1 MSTAVATPT
10 TTPAVATPKGK
21 LSFAHLLRSE
31 WIKFWSVRSTI
42 WTLGSFLFATV
53 SLVVLNSLAFV
64 NAPSEAEGGP
74 PASQAADALGPFA
87 VAVTLAQLALAV
99 LGTLTI
105 TSEYTTGMIRSSL
118 SAVPKRL
125 PVLWSK
131 AIVLMVSVL
140 VAAVVALAVSAVL
153 QALFFDSKDF
163 SIDWSDDQTLRAL
176 GGTALYLATIAL
188 FAFALGALLRHSA
201 AAVATVLGL
210 LLVAPILFGAIPW
223 KPLTYMF
230 PFLPG
235 VAGQQVTQTD
245 AQLADAAAA
254 SPIGADLSAWQG
266 YGVLL
271 VWIVVIL
278 TAAAVL
284 LKKRDA

>member
-10 TTPAVATPKGK
+10 TTPAVAAPKVK
-21 LSFAHLLRSE
+21 LSFLHLLRSE

-42 WTLGSFLFATV
+42 WTLSIFLFAVV
-53 SLVVLNSLAFV
+53 SLTVLISLAII
-64 NAPSEAEGGP
+64 NAPEEAGAPGNP
-74 PASQAADALGPFA
+74 LDAFS
-87 VAVTLAQLALAV
+87 VAVTLGQLAVAV
-99 LGTLTI
+99 LGALTI

-118 SAVPKRL
+118 TAAPKRL

-131 AIVLMVSVL
+131 GIVLAGSVFVGAL
-140 VAAVVALAVSAVL
+140 VALAIAGLL
-153 QALFFDSKDF
+153 QGLFFDSKNF
-163 SIDWSDDQTLRAL
+163 SIDWTDGQTLRAL

-188 FAFALGALLRHSA
+188 FSFALGALMRHSA

-210 LLVAPILFGAIPW
+210 LLVAPILLSAIPW

-245 AQLADAAAA
+245 AQLAESA
-254 SPIGADLSAWQG
+254 SFSDIGADLSAWQG
-266 YGVLL
+266 YAVLL
-271 VWIVVIL
+271 VWVLAIL
-278 TAAAVL
+278 IPAAIL

>member
-1 MSTAVATPT
+1 MSTAVATPP
-10 TTPAVATPKGK
+10 TTPVAAKPAGK
-21 LSFAHLLRSE
+21 LSFVHLLRSE

-42 WTLGSFLFATV
+42 WTLSIFLVA
-53 SLVVLNSLAFV
+53 VVALTELISLAIV
-64 NAPSEAEGGP
+64 NAP
-74 PASQAADALGPFA
+74 ADSGAPQNDPLAPFT
-87 VAVTLAQLALAV
+87 VAVTLGQLAVAV
-99 LGTLTI
+99 LGALTI

-118 SAVPKRL
+118 TAAPKRL
-125 PVLWSK
+125 PVLWTK
-131 AIVLMVSVL
+131 AIVLMGSVF
-140 VAAVVALAVSAVL
+140 VGAVVALAVAALL
-153 QALFFDSKDF
+153 QGLFFDSKNF
-163 SIDWSDDQTLRAL
+163 SIDWSDGQTLRAL

-188 FAFALGALLRHSA
+188 FSFALGALLRHSA

-210 LLVAPILFGAIPW
+210 LLVAPILLSAIPW

-245 AQLADAAAA
+245 AQLAEAAKQSA
-254 SPIGADLSAWQG
+254 IGADLSAWQG

-271 VWIVVIL
+271 AWVLVIL
-278 TAAAVL
+278 IPAAVL

>member
-10 TTPAVATPKGK
+10 TTPAVAAPKGK
-21 LSFAHLLRSE
+21 LSFPHLLRGE

-42 WTLGSFLFATV
+42 WTMSIF
-53 SLVVLNSLAFV
+53 LVVVISLTVLISLAYI
-64 NAPSEAEGGP
+64 NAPSPADGGP
-74 PASQAADALGPFA
+74 PPEVVADPLGPFSF
-87 VAVTLAQLALAV
+87 AVTLGQLALAV

-118 SAVPKRL
+118 TAAPKRL

-131 AIVLMVSVL
+131 ALVLIFSVL
-140 VAAVVALAVSAVL
+140 VASFLAIAGGAAL
-153 QALFFDSKDF
+153 QALFFGGQDF
-163 SIDWSDDQTLRAL
+163 SIDFSDSQTIRAL
-176 GGTALYLATIAL
+176 GGTALYLATIGL
-188 FAFALGALLRHSA
+188 FSFALGALLRHSA

-210 LLVAPILFGAIPW
+210 LLVAPILFQIPW
-223 KPLTYMF
+223 KPLAYMM

-245 AQLADAAAA
+245 AQLAFAAEQTD
-254 SPIGADLSAWQG
+254 IGADLTAWQG

-271 VWIVVIL
+271 IWVAVIL
-278 TAAAVL
+278 GLAAVL

>member
-21 LSFAHLLRSE
+21 LSFPHLLRSE

-42 WTLGSFLFATV
+42 WTLGIFLFATV
-53 SLVVLNSLAFV
+53 SLVVLISLAFV

-99 LGTLTI
+99 LGALTI

-163 SIDWSDDQTLRAL
+163 SIDWSDGQTLRAL

-245 AQLADAAAA
+245 AQLAEAAAS
-254 SPIGADLSAWQG
+254 SPIGADLTAWQG
-266 YGVLL
+266 YGVLVAYL
-271 VWIVVIL
+271 VVVL
-278 TAAAVL
+278 AAAIFR
-284 LKKRDA
+284 LKKSDA

>member
-1 MSTAVATPT
+1 MSAAVATPT
-10 TTPAVATPKGK
+10 TTPAARGK
-21 LSFAHLLRSE
+21 LSFPHLVRSE

-42 WTLGSFLFATV
+42 WTLGIFLFATV
-53 SLVVLNSLAFV
+53 SLVVLISLAFV
-64 NAPSEAEGGP
+64 NAPSEADGGP
-74 PASQAADALGPFA
+74 PAATAADALGPFT
-87 VAVTLAQLALAV
+87 VAVSLGQLALAV
-99 LGTLTI
+99 LGALTI
-105 TSEYTTGMIRSSL
+105 TSEYSTGMIRSSL
-118 SAVPKRL
+118 TAVPKRL

-131 AIVLMVSVL
+131 AIVLVFSVL
-140 VAAVVALAVSAVL
+140 VASVVAIAASAAL
-153 QALFFDSKDF
+153 QALFFDSKNF
-163 SIDWSDDQTLRAL
+163 SVDWSDGQTLRAL

-188 FAFALGALLRHSA
+188 FAFALGALFRHSA

-245 AQLADAAAA
+245 AQLELAASA

-271 VWIVVIL
+271 AWIVAIL
-278 TAAAVL
+278 VPAAIL
-284 LKKRDA
+284 LRRRDA